1 MLEIINVSKKYNRKS
16 KSENSKKEV
25 LENISFSINDGEFV
39 SIVGPSGCG
48 KTTLINLIM
57 GLEKPS
63 SGQILINGEKVGGI
77 GHDRALVFQENAL
90 FPWLTVKE
98 NIELGLKVKKIKKAE
113 RDAIANHYLDVTNL
127 TEFKDYNIHQ
137 LSGGMKQRVAI
148 ARALAIESQILV
160 MDEPFGAL
168 DLSTK
173 HVLHGE
179 ILKIWKET
187 GKTII
192 FVTHDVTEA
201 VMLAEKVIVLGYSPN
216 NIKKI
221 IPIELGYPRTEC
233 CEITQYINTVKQT
246 ISENALI

>member
-1 MLEIINVSKKYNRKS
+1 MLEVINVSKKYNRKI
-16 KSENSKKEV
+16 KSQNSKKEV
-25 LENISFSINDGEFV
+25 LDNISFNINDSEFV

-57 GLEKPS
+57 GLEKPT
-63 SGQILINGEKVGGI
+63 SGQILINGEKVTGI

-98 NIELGLKVKKIKKAE
+98 NIELGLKVKKLPKLE
-113 RDAIANHYLDVTNL
+113 RDKIANHYLDVINL

-168 DLSTK
+168 DMSTK
-173 HVLHGE
+173 QALHEE

-192 FVTHDVTEA
+192 FITHDVTEA
-201 VMLAEKVIVLGYSPN
+201 VMLAQKVIVLGYSPN
-216 NIKKI
+216 NIKNI
-221 IPIELGYPRTEC
+221 IPIELNYPRRECPEVTE
-233 CEITQYINTVKQT
+233 YIKTVQKT